1 VLNNNIHQLTLFG
14 LRNALKDI
22 STKADQN
29 NLHFII
35 LNKWQAKWLLIINYN
50 FEDTFIFTNT
60 HIYIY
65 TYGTECTKISTK
77 IFEGKPFGKTYL

>member
-1 VLNNNIHQLTLFG
+1 MLNNNIHQLTLFG

-50 FEDTFIFTNT
+50 FKDTFIFTNT
-60 HIYIY
+60 HTYI
-65 TYGTECTKISTK
+65 
-77 IFEGKPFGKTYL
+77 